1 MHIKYSWAKKGI
13 IELLCLKGGQVI
25 MLCVLVVKLLLKK
38 DSGNTK
44 HVDRF
49 VICGG
54 QVGHKTTHKKH
65 KPLSEMSK

>member
-1 MHIKYSWAKKGI
+1 
-13 IELLCLKGGQVI
+13 

-38 DSGNTK
+38 DGGNTK

-49 VICGG
+49 VICGD

-65 KPLSEMSK
+65 KPLSKMSK